1 MEVIIER
8 SPKEVGLTTANL
20 IADCILRKPGLVL
33 GLATGST
40 PLETYKE
47 LARKHKEGGL
57 DFSKVITFNLDEY
70 LGLPPNHPQSYHR
83 FMYENLFGHININP
97 QNVHVPSGLALDPHS
112 FCESYEADIKHAG
125 GIDLQLLGIG
135 RDGHIGFNEPGSSL
149 GSLTR
154 VKTLTRET
162 IEDNAR
168 FFTNQDE
175 VPRFAITM
183 GVGTVMAARK
193 VVLVATG
200 KSKADVI
207 AAAVEGAVTASV
219 TASVLQLHPDT
230 IFVIDEEA
238 AGKLQRRDYYRW
250 IQENK
255 HQVQSVVSRQIRSRL
270 GM

>member
-8 SPKEVGLTTANL
+8 SPKEVGITTANM
-20 IADCILRKPGLVL
+20 IADSILRKPGLVL

-40 PLETYKE
+40 PLETYRE
-47 LARKHKEGGL
+47 LVRKHKEGGL
-57 DFSKVITFNLDEY
+57 DFSKVVTFNLDEY
-70 LGLPPNHPQSYHR
+70 LGLPPTHEQSYHR
-83 FMYENLFGHININP
+83 FMYENLFGHVNINP
-97 QNVHVPSGLALDPHS
+97 MNVHVPSGLALDPDK
-112 FCESYEADIKHAG
+112 FCESYEADMKNAG
-125 GIDLQLLGIG
+125 GVDVQLLGIG

-149 GSLTR
+149 GSRTR

-168 FFTNQDE
+168 FFSNQAE

-183 GVGTVMAARK
+183 GVGTVMDAKK
-193 VVLVATG
+193 VLLVATG

-207 AAAVEGAVTASV
+207 AVAVEGAITASV

-230 IFVIDEEA
+230 IFIIDEEA
-238 AGKLQRRDYYRW
+238 AGKLKRRDYYRW

-255 HQVQSVVSRQIRSRL
+255 EQVHEVIGRQIRSRL